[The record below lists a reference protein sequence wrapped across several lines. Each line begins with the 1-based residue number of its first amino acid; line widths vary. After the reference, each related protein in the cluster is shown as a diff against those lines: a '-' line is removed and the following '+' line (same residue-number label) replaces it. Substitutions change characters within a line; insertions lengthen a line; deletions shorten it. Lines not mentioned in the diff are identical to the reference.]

1 MKINFKIPSRKGHRI
16 KISAK
21 LLLHYITSC
30 SLQWSAVSNVIKFPP
45 AIKYDYTRVKKQ
57 MKINHDNISRGFF
70 SLSSF
75 PKIFKCARCFLRF
88 ALLKLPHSMHNINL
102 TWRGVGSCSV
112 VGWHF
117 WVTAHHWYCRDS
129 HDWHSSCGSVGSWW
143 HCLGM
148 V

>member
-1 MKINFKIPSRKGHRI
+1 MKINLKIPSKKGHRI
-16 KISAK
+16 KK
-21 LLLHYITSC
+21 LSKATLTLHYFMFF
-30 SLQWSAVSNVIKFPP
+30 AVSNVIKFPP
-45 AIKYDYTRVKKQ
+45 DIKYDYTKVKKQ
-57 MKINHDNISRGFF
+57 MKINHNNISKVFF

-75 PKIFKCARCFLRF
+75 PKNFKCARCFLRF
-88 ALLKLPHSMHNINL
+88 LLLKLPHSMHNISL

-117 WVTAHHWYCRDS
+117 WVTAHHWYCHDS